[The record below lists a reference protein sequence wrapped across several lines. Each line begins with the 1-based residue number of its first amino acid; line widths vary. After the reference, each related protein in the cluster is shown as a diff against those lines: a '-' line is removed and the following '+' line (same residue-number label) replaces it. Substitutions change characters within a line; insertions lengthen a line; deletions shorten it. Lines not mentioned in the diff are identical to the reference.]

1 MGIDAERDNKVE
13 EYSRR
18 MGYNIC
24 IQKAPNYCQQLY
36 DKYRETFEEY
46 ITSTVIPSL
55 REKHDEFMLRELVRR
70 WSNHKV
76 MVLWLSRFFHYLDR
90 YYIVRSY
97 LLPLNE
103 VGCVCFHEQVYPL
116 LVGGVEWKQSL
127 NRRVEVQQYVIGKV
141 GEAVL
146 SMVDECLKRE
156 KNMASDY
163 LHSSCVPAV
172 LEIVERELL
181 SVDAT
186 KLLEKDDTYWLTL
199 LTNDKVEDLSR
210 AYKLCSKMPAVV
222 DHASSMFKQHVTSEG
237 RKLVNQVEDASST
250 KKVFVR
256 KVIELYDK
264 YLSYVNDCF
273 INHTLFRKALDEACE
288 IICNMAI
295 AGSSIAELLA
305 TFCDNT
311 LKKGGSEKLSDDA
324 IEDTLEKVV
333 KLLAYN
339 NDKDRFAE
347 FYRKKLA
354 WRLLFDMSADDEH
367 ERSILT
373 KLKRLC
379 GGEFTSKMEGMFTD
393 LTSAKEDQSHFE
405 EYLSKNPS
413 VSPGFDFHMTVLTGR
428 FWPSY
433 KSSDLNLPAE
443 MVKCVE
449 VFEDFYQQ
457 TTKQKKL
464 TWIYSLDSCNING
477 NFEPKTMELIVTTYQ
492 ASVLLLFN
500 SSDRLSYQ
508 EIKTHLNLPDDDV
521 PMYLLAVDG
530 KEYDVEA
537 RSVDEIQENNGSLNM
552 EGTTSPFVEKWQGYE
567 ASFMQ
572 SNEHGNRER
581 QGHLQL
587 IIYFLLNMQI
597 PITPDDE
604 KEKVIEDVDQDRQYT
619 IEASIVRIMKY
630 IKVHG
635 YQQLV
640 LECVEQMKR
649 IFKPDQEAIKKRIE
663 DLITHEFLERD
674 NCWIR
679 D

>member
-1 MGIDAERDNKVE
+1 MAYIWRHLSLIPTFSIDSKGFSAGVGSLCLFLGLVFLGLILGAIIWTNIVIKMNEQNTISFEQGWELMQKGITKLKNILEGLPELNFSSE
-13 EYSRR
+13 EYMIYYG

-163 LHSSCVPAV
+163 LHSSYVPAV

-210 AYKLCSKMPAVV
+210 VYKLCSKMPAVV

-237 RKLVNQVEDASST
+237 RKLVNQ
-250 KKVFVR
+250 VFVR

-311 LKKGGSEKLSDDA
+311 LKKGGSQKLSDDA

-373 KLKRLC
+373 KLK
-379 GGEFTSKMEGMFTD
+379 
-393 LTSAKEDQSHFE
+393 
-405 EYLSKNPS
+405 
-413 VSPGFDFHMTVLTGR
+413 
-428 FWPSY
+428 
-433 KSSDLNLPAE
+433 
-443 MVKCVE
+443 
-449 VFEDFYQQ
+449 
-457 TTKQKKL
+457 
-464 TWIYSLDSCNING
+464 
-477 NFEPKTMELIVTTYQ
+477 
-492 ASVLLLFN
+492 
-500 SSDRLSYQ
+500 
-508 EIKTHLNLPDDDV
+508 
-521 PMYLLAVDG
+521 
-530 KEYDVEA
+530 
-537 RSVDEIQENNGSLNM
+537 
-552 EGTTSPFVEKWQGYE
+552 
-567 ASFMQ
+567 
-572 SNEHGNRER
+572 
-581 QGHLQL
+581 
-587 IIYFLLNMQI
+587 
-597 PITPDDE
+597 
-604 KEKVIEDVDQDRQYT
+604 
-619 IEASIVRIMKY
+619 
-630 IKVHG
+630 
-635 YQQLV
+635 
-640 LECVEQMKR
+640 
-649 IFKPDQEAIKKRIE
+649 
-663 DLITHEFLERD
+663 
-674 NCWIR
+674 
-679 D
+679 